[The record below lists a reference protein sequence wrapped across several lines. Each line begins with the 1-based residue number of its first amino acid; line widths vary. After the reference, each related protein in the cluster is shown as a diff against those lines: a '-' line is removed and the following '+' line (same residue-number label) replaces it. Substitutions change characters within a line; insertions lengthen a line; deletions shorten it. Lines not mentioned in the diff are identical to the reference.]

1 MYVRGPMKRFEAKTA
16 ADASY
21 PSQDSNL
28 GPVIEI
34 SKVGGLHHH
43 YERQAA

>member
-1 MYVRGPMKRFEAKTA
+1 MKRFEAKTA

-21 PSQDSNL
+21 PSIQDSYL

-43 YERQAA
+43 